1 MRSRVEAIVRLIVA
15 LVPAIN
21 IVLVY
26 FGKSP
31 LPFSQDEVNIGLSM
45 VIQVLAVIWAWWK
58 NNNMTPEAQQAQKL
72 LDELKA
78 ASRLQDAQM
87 HFDELIAARTA
98 KTEEEAK

>member
-58 NNNMTPEAQQAQKL
+58 NNNMTKEAQVAQDILNDFK
-72 LDELKA
+72 EGKNKIGG
-78 ASRLQDAQM
+78 
-87 HFDELIAARTA
+87 EV
-98 KTEEEAK
+98 

>member
-45 VIQVLAVIWAWWK
+45 VIQVLAIFWAWWK
-58 NNNMTPEAQQAQKL
+58 NNNVTKEAQVAQ
-72 LDELKA
+72 DILK
-78 ASRLQDAQM
+78 QFKKDKNKIGG
-87 HFDELIAARTA
+87 EV
-98 KTEEEAK
+98 

>member
-1 MRSRVEAIVRLIVA
+1 MRSRIEAIVRLIVA

-58 NNNMTPEAQQAQKL
+58 NNNMTKEAQTAQ
-72 LDELKA
+72 DILK
-78 ASRLQDAQM
+78 QFKEDKNKIGG
-87 HFDELIAARTA
+87 EV
-98 KTEEEAK
+98 